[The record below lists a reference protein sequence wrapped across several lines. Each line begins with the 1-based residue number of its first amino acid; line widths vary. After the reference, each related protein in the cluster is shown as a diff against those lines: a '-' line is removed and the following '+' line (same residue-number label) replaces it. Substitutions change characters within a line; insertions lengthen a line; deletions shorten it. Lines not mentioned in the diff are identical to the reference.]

1 MSYIELPI
9 KKSFSIKSLF
19 TAFKE
24 TFPVG
29 YRFVGEAHNFWE
41 LVFVADGAVGICAG
55 KKIMTLHAGEAILHK
70 PMEFHRIWSE
80 GKSAPTV
87 IIISFDVGKMPK
99 ISNRLFDF
107 TPEDREEFELAL
119 DNIRTAFTCGTYRVK
134 DIAPEN
140 EIYAELAVRGLEM
153 FLLKMITMRGKTSAI
168 DNENASKSA
177 QTFSDIVVFLE
188 NNIHKKLDI
197 DDIAAG
203 CEISR
208 SNLKK
213 IFAKYSGIGI
223 MAYFNTMKVHEAKL
237 LLESGMSVHECAV
250 SLGFTD
256 QYYFSTVFKR
266 ITGTPQ
272 SRFTEG

>member
-1 MSYIELPI
+1 MSYIELPV

-24 TFPVG
+24 TFPLG
-29 YRFVGEAHNFWE
+29 YRFAGEVHNFLE
-41 LVFVADGAVGICAG
+41 LVFVIDGSVGICAG

-80 GKSAPTV
+80 GKAAPTV
-87 IIISFDVGKMPK
+87 IIISFDTDKMPK
-99 ISNRLFDF
+99 INNRLFDF
-107 TPEDREEFELAL
+107 NNEDCEELERVLTDL
-119 DNIRTAFTCGTYRVK
+119 RTSFVCGTYRVK
-134 DIAPEN
+134 HVEPEN
-140 EIYAELAVRGLEM
+140 EVNAELAVRALEM
-153 FLLKMITMRGKTSAI
+153 LLLKMIAMRGKTSVI

-177 QTFSDIVVFLE
+177 QTFSEIVVFLE
-188 NNIHKKLDI
+188 NNLHKKLDI
-197 DDIAAG
+197 DDIATG

-213 IFAKYSGIGI
+213 IFSKYSGIGI
-223 MAYFNTMKVHEAKL
+223 MAYFNTMKVREAKL
-237 LLESGMSVHECAV
+237 LLESGMSVHECAL

-266 ITGTPQ
+266 ITGTPP

>member
-1 MSYIELPI
+1 MSYIELPV

-29 YRFVGEAHNFWE
+29 YRFVGEVHNFWE
-41 LVFVADGAVGICAG
+41 LVFVVDGAVGICAG

-80 GKSAPTV
+80 GKNPPTV

-99 ISNRLFDF
+99 LNNRLFDF
-107 TPEDREEFELAL
+107 TDEDRVELDGVL
-119 DNIRTAFTCGTYRVK
+119 ENIRSSFICSSYRVRSI
-134 DIAPEN
+134 DPEN
-140 EIYAELAVRGLEM
+140 EVIAELAVRRLEM
-153 FLLKMITMRGKTSAI
+153 FVLKVITMRGKTSAI

-177 QTFSDIVVFLE
+177 QTFSEIVVFLE
-188 NNIHKKLDI
+188 ENLHKKLDV

-223 MAYFNTMKVHEAKL
+223 MAYFNTMKVREAKL
-237 LLESGMSVHECAV
+237 LLESGKSVHECAV
-250 SLGFTD
+250 TLGFTD

-266 ITGTPQ
+266 ITGMPP
-272 SRFTEG
+272 SKFTEG

>member
-1 MSYIELPI
+1 MSYIELPV
-9 KKSFSIKSLF
+9 KKSFSIKSLY

-24 TFPVG
+24 TFPIG
-29 YRFVGEAHNFWE
+29 YRFVGEVHNFWE
-41 LVFVADGAVGICAG
+41 LVFVIDGDVGICAG

-87 IIISFDVGKMPK
+87 IIISFDVGKMPR

-107 TPEDREEFELAL
+107 NEDDKKELEEVLE
-119 DNIRTAFTCGTYRVK
+119 NIRSSFICGMYRIK
-134 DIAPEN
+134 DTEAEK
-140 EIYAELAVRGLEM
+140 EVYAELAVRKLEI
-153 FLLKMITMRGKTSAI
+153 FLLKMISMRGKTSVI

-177 QTFSDIVVFLE
+177 QTFSEIVVFLE
-188 NNIHKKLDI
+188 NNLHRKLDV

-223 MAYFNTMKVHEAKL
+223 MAYFNTMKVREAKL
-237 LLESGMSVHECAV
+237 LLDSGMSVHECAV

-266 ITGTPQ
+266 ITGTPP
-272 SRFTEG
+272 SKFTEG